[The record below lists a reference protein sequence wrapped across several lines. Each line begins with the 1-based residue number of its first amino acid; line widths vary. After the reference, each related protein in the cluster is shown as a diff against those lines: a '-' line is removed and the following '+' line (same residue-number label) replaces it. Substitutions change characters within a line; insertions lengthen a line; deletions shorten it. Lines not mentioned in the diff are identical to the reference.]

1 MQDTVGLREAFLRWA
16 VCMTLLLE
24 FFATPVVEIEATGT
38 AWMVYVHGWHAEG
51 LERERGH
58 LFNTGFWVG
67 EVLLR
72 TGIAAVTPDLLH
84 VLPLGDIGYFRIRM
98 PLLLW
103 ALSSM

>member
-38 AWMVYVHGWHAEG
+38 AWMVYVHGWRAEG
-51 LERERGH
+51 LERERAH

-67 EVLLR
+67 EVLLL
-72 TGIAAVTPDLLH
+72 TGIAAVAPDLFH

-103 ALSSM
+103 ALSPM